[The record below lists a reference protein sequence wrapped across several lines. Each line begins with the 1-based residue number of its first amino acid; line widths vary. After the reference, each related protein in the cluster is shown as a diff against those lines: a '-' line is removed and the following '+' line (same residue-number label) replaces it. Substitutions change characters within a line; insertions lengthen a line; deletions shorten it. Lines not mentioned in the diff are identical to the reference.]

1 MAFMPP
7 QGPFG
12 PQQPPTAPPPQ
23 ITPVQ
28 PLTSTFA
35 VDPGAMRGCM
45 YRNTYIWP
53 QYGPGFWFFPIFVG
67 RTSVAG
73 FRWTGSSW
81 IYAGYDLGR
90 ITSFTCY

>member
-1 MAFMPP
+1 
-7 QGPFG
+7 
-12 PQQPPTAPPPQ
+12 
-23 ITPVQ
+23 
-28 PLTSTFA
+28 
-35 VDPGAMRGCM
+35 M